1 MYLLVFGLGLFF
13 LLLPFLLNEKTA
25 RYLLA
30 GYNTMSEKEREAFD
44 LKGYLKLFRKF
55 HFFMGLSFIA
65 FGVLILEYLG
75 ENALGIFLGVYP
87 ILAYIWFLI
96 KGQRFQSPASKGNNK
111 WALAIMLLTLLG
123 VLILFVY
130 GFRENRIEIQDEK
143 LVISGMYGVEI
154 PIEQI
159 ERLELREEL
168 PIIGRRINGI
178 SSGVI
183 MRGIFREEYGGKL
196 RLLISST
203 QKDLIYI
210 EAESGYP
217 IYFSSAKVSNDS
229 IYKELLKHIHKD

>member
-65 FGVLILEYLG
+65 FGVLLLENLG

-96 KGQRFQSPASKGNNK
+96 KSQRFQSPASKGHNK
-111 WALAIMLLTLLG
+111 WALALMFLTLHG

-130 GFRENRIEIQDEK
+130 GFRENKIEIQDEK
-143 LVISGMYGVEI
+143 LVISGMYGVELPLDKVEKI
-154 PIEQI
+154 
-159 ERLELREEL
+159 ELREEL
-168 PIIGRRINGI
+168 PIIDRRMNGFN
-178 SSGVI
+178 SGAVK
-183 MRGIFREEYGGKL
+183 RGIFREENGAKL
-196 RLLISST
+196 RLLIGGK
-203 QKDLIYI
+203 QEQLIYI
-210 EAESGYP
+210 QTQSGYP
-217 IYFSSAKVSNDS
+217 IYYSAAEAPNDS
-229 IYKELLKHIHKD
+229 IYNILLKHIHKD